1 MLPTNETLVAARNV
15 VDEQIDKRIEELK
28 REKYWDWQG
37 GDDSDDA
44 ANLPFTCNF
53 QLFGQLHPVPSHIKM
68 SELLEYER
76 GLLHRKECIHT
87 MLMYRNRASVPSRYF
102 YNCSSTSFVVD
113 RDVFLQL

>member
-1 MLPTNETLVAARNV
+1 MFLLTDGKLRFAIPLDDLLHMLPTNETLVAARNV
-15 VDEQIDKRIEELK
+15 IDEQIDKRIDELK

-37 GDDSDDA
+37 VDDSDDT

-76 GLLHRKECIHT
+76 GL
-87 MLMYRNRASVPSRYF
+87 F
-102 YNCSSTSFVVD
+102 
-113 RDVFLQL
+113 Q